1 MKTLKHSLLYL
12 SAAVALIA
20 AAGCN
25 GTVDSI
31 DLFSEESYFLD
42 ANSTTLEIEFSTET
56 PWEAAV
62 AYFGYEEDWLSLDSR
77 TGDAGSSVISVY
89 VEPNYSGYSRKA
101 AVTIADED
109 GATLSVSIEQS
120 SEYGGG
126 ELEPDEPSVGR
137 DGFVRSVR
145 VNYNDEEEMMYSFG
159 YNETGRLSDIE
170 ISFDG
175 EGVSESYSIYWDS
188 YPIQVRYGYDGS
200 SIFIYDIES
209 DGIAERIEAESEPGY
224 VDYRAEIEYAGGRL
238 HAIKAEYGDSSGFL
252 WENGSMVESTYGYYT
267 SDYAYSEYE
276 NNANIDLNWILSDGY
291 NTDFAVFAGLVDMLG
306 HRSATYVIPDL
317 WGALEDGNR
326 QLEPIPSD
334 GEYTFTGI
342 GTYFAT
348 EETETEFDFDGRLNE
363 IRVSAPVYT
372 VEKEYTVYRTITDY
386 DKYDVLEDGTKVYY
400 EYDEEIISER
410 VVSRNLDRWESKTFT
425 VSYY

>member
-1 MKTLKHSLLYL
+1 M
-12 SAAVALIA
+12 
-20 AAGCN
+20 
-25 GTVDSI
+25 
-31 DLFSEESYFLD
+31 
-42 ANSTTLEIEFSTET
+42 
-56 PWEAAV
+56 
-62 AYFGYEEDWLSLDSR
+62 
-77 TGDAGSSVISVY
+77 
-89 VEPNYSGYSRKA
+89 
-101 AVTIADED
+101 TIADED

-372 VEKEYTVYRTITDY
+372 IEKEYTVYRTITDY

>member
-1 MKTLKHSLLYL
+1 MSEKQSIAPI
-12 SAAVALIA
+12 SVGEIAVIISSIVQCTYPNLALIA

-224 VDYRAEIEYAGGRL
+224 VDYRAEIEYAGRRL
-238 HAIKAEYGDSSGFL
+238 HAIKAEYAKYYNNLMMNEKRLAELDVNDRHYDRRMDSLNRVMDDLYEKIDDAQSRLDDIDNEIAMAEKSTMTKQSIFEMLEGFSKYYDIMTPEDKKAL
-252 WENGSMVESTYGYYT
+252 LQAMISYIELYKEKREDRHLVKAIHFTFPVTFDGES
-267 SDYAYSEYE
+267 
-276 NNANIDLNWILSDGY
+276 
-291 NTDFAVFAGLVDMLG
+291 
-306 HRSATYVIPDL
+306 
-317 WGALEDGNR
+317 GALFVRTKE
-326 QLEPIPSD
+326 QQVEICTLE
-334 GEYTFTGI
+334 
-342 GTYFAT
+342 GTY
-348 EETETEFDFDGRLNE
+348 LH
-363 IRVSAPVYT
+363 
-372 VEKEYTVYRTITDY
+372 
-386 DKYDVLEDGTKVYY
+386 
-400 EYDEEIISER
+400 
-410 VVSRNLDRWESKTFT
+410 FT
-425 VSYY
+425 VLLNGCGDRAQFRR

>member
-1 MKTLKHSLLYL
+1 M
-12 SAAVALIA
+12 
-20 AAGCN
+20 
-25 GTVDSI
+25 
-31 DLFSEESYFLD
+31 
-42 ANSTTLEIEFSTET
+42 
-56 PWEAAV
+56 
-62 AYFGYEEDWLSLDSR
+62 
-77 TGDAGSSVISVY
+77 
-89 VEPNYSGYSRKA
+89 
-101 AVTIADED
+101 
-109 GATLSVSIEQS
+109 
-120 SEYGGG
+120 
-126 ELEPDEPSVGR
+126 
-137 DGFVRSVR
+137 
-145 VNYNDEEEMMYSFG
+145 
-159 YNETGRLSDIE
+159 
-170 ISFDG
+170 
-175 EGVSESYSIYWDS
+175 
-188 YPIQVRYGYDGS
+188 
-200 SIFIYDIES
+200 
-209 DGIAERIEAESEPGY
+209 
-224 VDYRAEIEYAGGRL
+224 DYRAEIEYAGGRL
-238 HAIKAEYGDSSGFL
+238 HAIKAEYGDSSDFL

-334 GEYTFTGI
+334 GEYTFTGT

-372 VEKEYTVYRTITDY
+372 IEKEYTVYRTITDY
-386 DKYDVLEDGTKVYY
+386 GKYDVLEDGTKVYY